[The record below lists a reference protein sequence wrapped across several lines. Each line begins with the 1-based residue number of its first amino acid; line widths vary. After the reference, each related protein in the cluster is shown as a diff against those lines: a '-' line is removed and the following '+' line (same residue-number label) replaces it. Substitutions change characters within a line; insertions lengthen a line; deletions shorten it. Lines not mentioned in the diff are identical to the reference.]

1 MAAHLGHYKHESMF
15 NPDGD
20 TRNSKSSKPLKGD
33 FSELHIEV
41 PRDRQGTLEPQLIA
55 VVAWVRC
62 SRALGV
68 RHGAW

>member
-41 PRDRQGTLEPQLIA
+41 PRDRQGTLRATTHPQASEPLDRI
-55 VVAWVRC
+55 
-62 SRALGV
+62 
-68 RHGAW
+68 